1 MEACE
6 NMKQRRTWQEPPV
19 APAPQ
24 SPDLD
29 PQGALTQARIK
40 EQLLKD
46 CMEMATLPAWAA
58 VSRAD
63 VTTCLHPHLSCLFGP
78 MQAAAGQSLGSWTE
92 KPIYSSP
99 SSSALRH
106 LLPEHWALTIVRVHP
121 FGLNQSSLSFNMIMN
136 FCNPIFPPWLPCW
149 LYLQNCTTQFWH
161 LRVDFTSTI

>member
-24 SPDLD
+24 SPDVD

-46 CMEMATLPAWAA
+46 CMEMATLPAWPA

-106 LLPEHWALTIVRVHP
+106 RLAEHWALTIVRVHP
-121 FGLNQSSLSFNMIMN
+121 FGLNQSPPLLTWSWISVIQYFHHDSPVGFIFKTAQHSFDI
-136 FCNPIFPPWLPCW
+136 
-149 LYLQNCTTQFWH
+149 
-161 LRVDFTSTI
+161 SA